1 MLVFNDKLYVL
12 GAINNEICIIDTTT
26 DQLTDII
33 ELGTDGF
40 STKIFRID
48 GTNLAIITDTKA
60 KKYSIIDLELKKVI
74 KTNAVEIP
82 INSIVVVDKVKKI
95 NK

>member
-12 GAINNEICIIDTTT
+12 GAVNNEICIIDTTT

-48 GTNLAIITDTKA
+48 DTNLAIVTDTKA
-60 KKYSIIDLELKKVI
+60 KKYSIIDLGLKKVI
-74 KTNAVEIP
+74 KTNSVDIP